1 MKKYVRDMVEGNCS
15 AIINSGQTM
24 EDIFNVMFSH
34 PEEIFAEWLENGER
48 RFMTF
53 GEGEKRIRNAAY
65 ALSKKIAKPGGFV
78 ALDMENSPNWII
90 CFWAILMS
98 GSRIYLVNR
107 RHPAK
112 LTRGIVSTL
121 GIIFSVAQ
129 GETDYPCIF
138 IEADSLMCEGH
149 DDFGKA
155 GSVFADEFA
164 IATSAT
170 TLNEVICIYNGK
182 KLASQI
188 LNCKS
193 ILLENKLMATF
204 YHGALKQ
211 LAFLPFYHSF
221 GLIAVYFWF
230 SFFARPMVFMKDYSA
245 DSILDTVRKL
255 EVTHIFAVPMLW
267 HTIEKQVRAKVK
279 AQGAKKEK
287 KFLKGLE
294 LSIKLQNAF
303 PGAGRTMAKK
313 LMKEVTS
320 QLFGD
325 SPVFLIS
332 GGGYIRDSALYL
344 FNGLGYPLH
353 NGYGMTETGI
363 TSVELRGSVS
373 ARLKN
378 TIGKPFDSIQYS
390 IDEESVLHISGNS
403 MCCRMIRNGEET
415 VIGDT
420 YNSGDIVT
428 VDADGYYFI
437 KGRKG
442 DLVIG
447 ESGEN
452 INPDEIE
459 KDLDLPLARD
469 LSVFGYGE
477 GSEEE
482 LSLVVRIPRDM
493 SSASIRDTAAAAHE
507 QSDKLPVTYRIR
519 KFYFT
524 FDPLCAETAIKVSRS
539 YLKRGIAD
547 GSIRLIPFEDILEGK
562 VSGREA
568 VPEDDT
574 LGLKLRKLFAEFTE
588 KPEEEISMDDHFL
601 YDLNGTSIDYFSL
614 IMRINEE
621 LNMHILFDKEGACH
635 TIREFE
641 RFIEGP
647 QMNRPEQ

>member
-1 MKKYVRDMVEGNCS
+1 MNKYVRDLVNENCAALIS
-15 AIINSGQTM
+15 SGQTLG
-24 EDIFNVMFSH
+24 DIFNIMFSR
-34 PEEIFAEWLENGER
+34 PDEIMAEWLENGER

-53 GEGEKRIRNAAY
+53 GEGAKKIRNAAY
-65 ALSKKIAKPGGFV
+65 VLNTKITKPGGFV
-78 ALDMENSPNWII
+78 ALDMENSVDWII

-98 GSRIYLVNR
+98 GNRPYLVNR

-112 LTRGIVSTL
+112 LTRGIVGTL
-121 GIIFSVAQ
+121 GVIFSVAQ
-129 GETDYPCIF
+129 GETDYPCIY
-138 IEADSLMCEGH
+138 IDAGSLKAEGH
-149 DDFGKA
+149 EDFGKDVSA
-155 GSVFADEFA
+155 FADEIA

-170 TLNEVICIYNGK
+170 TLNEVVCIYNGK
-182 KLASQI
+182 KIASQI
-188 LNCKS
+188 LNCKG
-193 ILLENKLMATF
+193 ILMKNRLMPTF

-211 LAFLPFYHSF
+211 LAFLPFYHIF
-221 GLIAVYFWF
+221 GLMAVYFWF
-230 SFFARPMVFMKDYSA
+230 SFFARTMVFMEDYSA
-245 DSILDTVRKL
+245 GSILGTVKKL

-267 HTIEKQVRAKVK
+267 HTIEKQVKANVR

-287 KFLKGLE
+287 KFRKGME
-294 LSIKLQNAF
+294 LSIKLQSMF
-303 PGAGRTMAKK
+303 PGVGRTLAKR

-332 GGGYIRDSALYL
+332 GGGYLRDSALYM
-344 FNGLGYPLH
+344 FNALGYPLH
-353 NGYGMTETGI
+353 NGYGMSETGI
-363 TSVELRGSVS
+363 TSVELGENVKD
-373 ARLKN
+373 RLRN
-378 TIGKPFDSIQYS
+378 SIGKPFDSIKYS
-390 IDEESVLHISGNS
+390 IDEENVLHISGDS
-403 MCCRMIRNGEET
+403 LCCRMIRNGIET

-428 VDADGYYFI
+428 ADADGSYYI

-469 LSVFGYGE
+469 ICVFGYGS
-477 GSEEE
+477 GSDEE

-493 SSASIRDTAAAAHE
+493 PSAAIKDTAEAAHE
-507 QSDKLPVTYRIR
+507 QSDKLPGTYRIR

-524 FDPLCAETAIKVSRS
+524 FDPLCAETAIKVSRD

-568 VPEDDT
+568 VPADDS
-574 LGLKLRKLFAEFTE
+574 LGLLLRKLFAEFTE
-588 KPEEEISMDDHFL
+588 KAEEEITMDDHFL
-601 YDLNGTSIDYFSL
+601 YDLGGTSIDYFSL
-614 IMRINEE
+614 VMRINEE
-621 LNMHILFDKEGACH
+621 LNMRILFDKEGACH

-641 RFIEGP
+641 RFIVNSP
-647 QMNRPEQ
+647 MYRPEK